1 MVFTSYT
8 DVAALVGRV
17 ALGALFLAHGWP
29 KIKDVKKPIGF
40 VKGTGWPGG
49 ALFALLFTLLE
60 FFGGIALIIG
70 FLAQIV
76 ANLLPAMVLPAL
88 VARRVLLSED
98 EIAARLREVPG
109 WSRAGNAIDRTWT
122 FRDFS
127 EALAFINKVGALAEA
142 MNPHTDMAN
151 SWATVRLTLTTH
163 HKGR

>member
-1 MVFTSYT
+1 M
-8 DVAALVGRV
+8 L
-17 ALGALFLAHGWP
+17 
-29 KIKDVKKPIGF
+29 
-40 VKGTGWPGG
+40 
-49 ALFALLFTLLE
+49 TLNKVN
-60 FFGGIALIIG
+60 FRG
-70 FLAQIV
+70 

-142 MNPHTDMAN
+142 MNHHPDIAN

-163 HKGR
+163 DKGGLTNLDFDLANKINSL